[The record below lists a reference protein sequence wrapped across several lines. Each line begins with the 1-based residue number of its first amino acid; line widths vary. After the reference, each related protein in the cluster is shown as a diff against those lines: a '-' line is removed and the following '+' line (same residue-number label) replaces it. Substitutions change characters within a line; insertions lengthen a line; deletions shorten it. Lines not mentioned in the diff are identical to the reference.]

1 MFGLKRKMKDDH
13 AHEAIDKA
21 LGDPAR
27 IYGVPANVLTDIRLN
42 DEQKR
47 TILDSW
53 ALDQRRL
60 MESEEENMTQVP
72 GGRPSAA
79 TLYQDILA
87 AQRTLG

>member
-1 MFGLKRKMKDDH
+1 MFSLKRKIKEPL
-13 AHEAIDKA
+13 AHDVIDKA

-27 IYGVPANVLTDIRLN
+27 IYGVPANVLTDTRLN
-42 DEQKR
+42 EDQKR

-72 GGRPSAA
+72 DGRPSAA

-87 AQRTLG
+87 AQRNLD